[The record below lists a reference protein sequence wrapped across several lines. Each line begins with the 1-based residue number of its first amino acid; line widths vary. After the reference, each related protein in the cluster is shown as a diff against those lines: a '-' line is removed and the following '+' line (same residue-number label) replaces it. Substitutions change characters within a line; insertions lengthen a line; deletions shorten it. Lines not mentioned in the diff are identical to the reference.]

1 MGKSVKKIVK
11 SVAKVVTAPI
21 KAPIKAATSLLKG
34 DIKGTLNGL
43 TEGATGGLVSLQGKD
58 ALINTKLLETPKV
71 IDTSNAVKQ
80 TDAETD
86 GLLQYVSD
94 LRTRKARRNRASTD
108 NTGNSNNTSAN
119 KLSGVTAL
127 GV

>member
-1 MGKSVKKIVK
+1 MGKSVKKIAKAVT
-11 SVAKVVTAPI
+11 KVVTSPITAPI
-21 KAPIKAATSLLKG
+21 KTAKSLLNG

-43 TEGATGGLVSLQGKD
+43 TEGVTGGMVSLQGKD
-58 ALINTKLLETPKV
+58 AIINTKILEKPKV
-71 IDTSNAVKQ
+71 IDTSDTVKQ

-94 LRTRKARRNRASTD
+94 LRTRKSRRSRASTD
-108 NTGNSNNTSAN
+108 NTGNSNNISAN